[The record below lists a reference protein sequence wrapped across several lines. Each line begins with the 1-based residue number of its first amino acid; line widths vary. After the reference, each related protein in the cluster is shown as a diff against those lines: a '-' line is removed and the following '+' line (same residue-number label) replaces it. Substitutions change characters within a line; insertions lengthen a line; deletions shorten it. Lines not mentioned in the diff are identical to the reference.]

1 MVWYHGSISIDAEG
15 HPRVDYPITFDRLLS
30 KIYQL
35 EENHVKVVNK
45 IDLNTNKL
53 VEGEFELLLNR
64 SKILTRQEN
73 YAIAFVVDAKNIQ
86 VRLLREVKRIIFRSI
101 V

>member
-1 MVWYHGSISIDAEG
+1 MVTEAKGYPKIDYST
-15 HPRVDYPITFDRLLS
+15 VFDRLPS
-30 KIYQL
+30 IIRQL
-35 EENHVKVVNK
+35 EEEHVEVVSK